1 MQASR
6 ARKRVLTSYELK
18 PAAGGTGHMATHP
31 YQTPVFALSERPAAV
46 VEN

>member
-1 MQASR
+1 MHASR

-18 PAAGGTGHMATHP
+18 PAAGAIGHMAIHP
-31 YQTPVFALSERPAAV
+31 YQTPTFSLSEMPAAL